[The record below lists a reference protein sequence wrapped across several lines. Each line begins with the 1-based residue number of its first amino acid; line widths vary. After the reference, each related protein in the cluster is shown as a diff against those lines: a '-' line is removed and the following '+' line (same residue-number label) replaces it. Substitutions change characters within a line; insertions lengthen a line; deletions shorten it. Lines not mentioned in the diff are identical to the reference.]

1 MNEDAASEPEPRY
14 TLPDPDSPHF
24 DRAAALALIEGANSG
39 NTRSAEA
46 ATGCRWG
53 EPRLEPHIE
62 ALLLE
67 ASASGDERVEQLA
80 RRFLRKA
87 VEYRAADESDA
98 R

>member
-24 DRAAALALIEGANSG
+24 DRAAALVLIEGANLG
-39 NTRSAEA
+39 NTRSAET
-46 ATGCRWG
+46 ATGYRWG
-53 EPRLEPHIE
+53 EPRLVQHIE

-67 ASASGDERVEQLA
+67 ASDSGDERVQQLA

-87 VEYRAADESDA
+87 AEHRTADQPDFQ
-98 R
+98 